1 MKNIAIIASIYLL
14 FSCSDKDKKTENQ
27 IESEVISNNIII
39 EKSKFD
45 KLPVQTSFIKN
56 IKMDEEIEVNG
67 FVDVPPENI
76 ASMSFQISGNIKSIG
91 HNVLPGKFVN
101 KGTVLATGQSMEFL
115 QIQEEYLQ
123 NSIKNELLVEEYNR
137 QKSLAEG
144 DAGAKKKYQEAEN
157 ALKLNKAILAGLES
171 RLNFIG
177 CNISSL
183 KKGNISKT
191 FAIYAP
197 FNGYIKTANVSTGKS
212 FTPTDVLFELIN
224 KDHLHVELK
233 VFEKDAHKVKEGQD
247 VIFTKKDG
255 TNSIAKIFL
264 VGKTFEEATKT
275 VNIHVHF
282 EDIQLEN
289 ELIVGQLI
297 KGTILINGSKVNAI
311 NESAIKREEFGNYV
325 FTIENENSK
334 ETRIVKHKVEIGK
347 IQKGMVQLLNF
358 NTNKKIVSS
367 GINFIETI
375 EVEEE

>member
-1 MKNIAIIASIYLL
+1 
-14 FSCSDKDKKTENQ
+14 
-27 IESEVISNNIII
+27 
-39 EKSKFD
+39 
-45 KLPVQTSFIKN
+45 
-56 IKMDEEIEVNG
+56 
-67 FVDVPPENI
+67 
-76 ASMSFQISGNIKSIG
+76 
-91 HNVLPGKFVN
+91 
-101 KGTVLATGQSMEFL
+101 
-115 QIQEEYLQ
+115 
-123 NSIKNELLVEEYNR
+123 
-137 QKSLAEG
+137 
-144 DAGAKKKYQEAEN
+144 
-157 ALKLNKAILAGLES
+157 
-171 RLNFIG
+171 
-177 CNISSL
+177 
-183 KKGNISKT
+183 
-191 FAIYAP
+191 
-197 FNGYIKTANVSTGKS
+197 
-212 FTPTDVLFELIN
+212 LFELIN

-264 VGKTFEEATKT
+264 VGKTFDEATKT